1 MLLFFSLSF
10 FFFLHSAT
18 KIQILL
24 DGNRNIRFKVFI
36 YLIVY
41 LFSKINKTTEKNIP
55 WLSQNLKKS
64 SFNQIESAIF
74 YVETKSSLGNN
85 KKGILNNIYQ
95 SKQSILEL

>member
-1 MLLFFSLSF
+1 MLLLFVFFFCCFFFSF

-55 WLSQNLKKS
+55 WLSQNLIKS
-64 SFNQIESAIF
+64 SFNQIESAIFF

-85 KKGILNNIYQ
+85 KKGILNNIY
-95 SKQSILEL
+95 